1 MDSDA
6 ENNAEAREA
15 QVRLHAYRLW
25 LEEGQPEGRADEHW
39 RLATE
44 AADQAEAREA
54 FLETDAPAR
63 KLVP

>member
-6 ENNAEAREA
+6 VDNAEAREA

-44 AADQAEAREA
+44 AADQAEAPSKIQ
-54 FLETDAPAR
+54 APAE
-63 KLVP
+63 KPLL